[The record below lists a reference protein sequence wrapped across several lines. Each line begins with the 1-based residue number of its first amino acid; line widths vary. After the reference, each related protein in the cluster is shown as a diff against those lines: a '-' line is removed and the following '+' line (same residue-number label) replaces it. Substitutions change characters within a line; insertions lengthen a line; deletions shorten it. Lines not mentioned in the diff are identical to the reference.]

1 MQSLIRLRKNKQIK
15 GSHTTLMGKTG
26 RRSWSLIQP
35 YGASYNQSY
44 HPVGLIQLR
53 YGSLEPEMFENCLRK
68 QDTYKLAYKNEITN
82 SPINYRQKSAKVK
95 VPISVI
101 WSGVTLE
108 NSSLM
113 SGREMLS

>member
-1 MQSLIRLRKNKQIK
+1 MNAIQSLIRLRKNKQIK

-53 YGSLEPEMFENCLRK
+53 CGSLEPEMFENCLRK
-68 QDTYKLAYKNEITN
+68 QDIYKLIKMRLLTLLSTIDKNL
-82 SPINYRQKSAKVK
+82 QK
-95 VPISVI
+95 
-101 WSGVTLE
+101 
-108 NSSLM
+108 
-113 SGREMLS
+113 